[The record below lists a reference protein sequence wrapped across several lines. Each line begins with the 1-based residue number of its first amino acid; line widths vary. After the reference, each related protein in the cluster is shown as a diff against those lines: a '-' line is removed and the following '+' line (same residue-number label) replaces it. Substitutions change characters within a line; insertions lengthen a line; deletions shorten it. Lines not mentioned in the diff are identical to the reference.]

1 MSRKWWI
8 VLAVVVG
15 IGLVLAVVVGL
26 FAYHVRHENSAAN
39 EAYANSVCTAIAGWE
54 QQVKQIGASGGTS
67 QADIESRSSQVETAT
82 RDLADQIKAIPVPGA
97 SDGQAASQ
105 QLSQLSTDLS
115 NSVQATKNGIAA
127 IKSDT
132 SAATIATVAATLQP
146 QYSALVDSAKS
157 AVHSLG
163 GNALPL
169 ASAFRRT
176 DSCKN
181 LSF

>member
-1 MSRKWWI
+1 MSRKWWWI
-8 VLAVVVG
+8 IAGVVAVGV
-15 IGLVLAVVVGL
+15 VLAVVVGL

-39 EAYANSVCTAIAGWE
+39 EAYANSVCTAIASWE

-82 RDLADQIKAIPVPGA
+82 QNLADQIKA
-97 SDGQAASQ
+97 
-105 QLSQLSTDLS
+105 
-115 NSVQATKNGIAA
+115 N
-127 IKSDT
+127 T
-132 SAATIATVAATLQP
+132 SPATIATVAATLKP

-163 GNALPL
+163 DNALPL

-176 DSCKN
+176 DACKN
-181 LSF
+181 L